1 VSTTASGEQ
10 VERLVEKVAAIAPL
24 VRAQAAEAEHNSR
37 PTDMLVD
44 ALHEA
49 GLFNLTLPP
58 ESGGAGISSWEIAP
72 IIEALA
78 RVDGSAGWTMALGQ
92 SLLLSRLPPQAAQKL
107 QSEDRLLLAGS
118 LNPLQGRVKRIE
130 GGYHFHGTGTY
141 VSNGTHATHIML
153 AGLVVDD
160 DGRPNHDSHRPR
172 DPRWHPS
179 ALGGEILD
187 TWAMAGMR
195 GTGSHDVKFDGV
207 VNEDLTM
214 PLGDALAN
222 LGVTSHRWRS
232 ASRNMRS

>member
-1 VSTTASGEQ
+1 
-10 VERLVEKVAAIAPL
+10 
-24 VRAQAAEAEHNSR
+24 
-37 PTDMLVD
+37 MLVD

-153 AGLVVDD
+153 AGLVVD
-160 DGRPNHDSHRPR
+160 GRWPTATMTPHGPAILAGILPR
-172 DPRWHPS
+172 S
-179 ALGGEILD
+179 ECEILD
-187 TWAMAGMR
+187 TG
-195 GTGSHDVKFDGV
+195 DGRH
-207 VNEDLTM
+207 
-214 PLGDALAN
+214 GAARAA
-222 LGVTSHRWRS
+222 TSEVRWGL
-232 ASRNMRS
+232 